1 MVVNHSVKLLF
12 DFRLTRLC
20 LKNCMLKKPITR
32 QHKLRLSCN
41 GASTVACIVS
51 LCFLFPKRSS
61 ILFGSPN
68 FSKMRLETALPTKK
82 LYAYKSLSSRIFF
95 GWKGKSARFKKTVA
109 QNNPFI
115 ARRKTDLKRGFTPK
129 KAYAY
134 KSPVMARLSDGSG
147 WFPPRLL
154 SARQLRSIQLRG
166 AISLCALPPARG
178 VRHT

>member
-1 MVVNHSVKLLF
+1 
-12 DFRLTRLC
+12 
-20 LKNCMLKKPITR
+20 
-32 QHKLRLSCN
+32 
-41 GASTVACIVS
+41 
-51 LCFLFPKRSS
+51 
-61 ILFGSPN
+61 
-68 FSKMRLETALPTKK
+68 MRLETALPTKK

-166 AISLCALPPARG
+166 AISLCALPPAREYAILKIN
-178 VRHT
+178 VRQKSTGNLHAYTLALYHSYLHKSIETQTFVCIFLF

>member
-1 MVVNHSVKLLF
+1 
-12 DFRLTRLC
+12 
-20 LKNCMLKKPITR
+20 
-32 QHKLRLSCN
+32 
-41 GASTVACIVS
+41 
-51 LCFLFPKRSS
+51 
-61 ILFGSPN
+61 
-68 FSKMRLETALPTKK
+68 MRLETALPTKK

-166 AISLCALPPARG
+166 AILLCALPPTREYAIPNIY
-178 VRHT
+178 VRQKSTGNFHAYTLALYHIYRYKSIEIQTFVCIFLF